1 MTERG
6 NFTQSR
12 KGRQVFLFAFLATLR
27 ESLFSW
33 GYMTM
38 PKNEISPREEI
49 LDHYAV
55 QDEAGRLLR
64 GGGQLEFART
74 QEILAR
80 YLPPPPAVILDVG
93 GGAGIYALPLAKM
106 GYTVHLI
113 DPTPKHVA
121 QAREASRKQPAH
133 PLASADIGDARAL
146 QWPDASVNAVL
157 MLGPLYHLTERAD
170 RILALQEARRVV
182 HGGGVVVAA
191 AISRFASALD
201 GLITGALDDPE
212 FVDIVQQDL
221 RDGQHRNPNNNPQ
234 YFTTAYL
241 HRPDELATEIEDA
254 GLHHVAT
261 MPVEGVGWLLQ
272 NFDDHWQDAGRRE
285 RLLNVI
291 RWLESESSLLGAS
304 AHFLTIARKQ

>member
-1 MTERG
+1 
-6 NFTQSR
+6 
-12 KGRQVFLFAFLATLR
+12 
-27 ESLFSW
+27 
-33 GYMTM
+33 M

-106 GYTVHLI
+106 GYAVHLI

-121 QAREASRKQPAH
+121 QARDASQKQPAH
-133 PLASADIGDARAL
+133 PLGSADIGDARAL
-146 QWPDASVNAVL
+146 QWPDNSVDAVL
-157 MLGPLYHLTERAD
+157 LLGPLYHLTERAD
-170 RILALQEARRVV
+170 RVLALRAAHRVV
-182 HGGGVVVAA
+182 RDGGVIVAA
-191 AISRFASALD
+191 AITRFASALD
-201 GLITGALDDPE
+201 GLITGALDDPV
-212 FVDIVQQDL
+212 FVDIVQHDL
-221 RDGQHRNPNNNPQ
+221 RDGQHRNPDNNPH

-241 HRPDELATEIEDA
+241 HHPDELAGEIEDA

-261 MPVEGVGWLLQ
+261 LPVEGVGWLLQ

-285 RLLNVI
+285 RLLDAV
-291 RWLESESSLLGAS
+291 RWLEAEPSLLGAS
-304 AHFLTIARKQ
+304 AHLLGIARKM